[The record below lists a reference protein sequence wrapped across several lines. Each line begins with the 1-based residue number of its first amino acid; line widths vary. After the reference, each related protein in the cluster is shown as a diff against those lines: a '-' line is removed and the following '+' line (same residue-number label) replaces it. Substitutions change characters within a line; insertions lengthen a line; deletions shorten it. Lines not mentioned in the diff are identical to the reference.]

1 MPKHNRVEEICLKFL
16 EIDHQEALKIY
27 LKKKLLNLKP
37 QDKTQITMIV
47 LWVVELHLSQLADMR
62 FEGKELTATYAEL
75 QKNFET
81 FLTLPQVVQCIK
93 NNKSTIYE
101 LMASHGDKQNQIKLT
116 IINKDF
122 ELVIRQHIYK
132 NNYLDAL
139 DVLKSQNRRDLF
151 YQFSPILMQEIP
163 KQTVNAL
170 IGQGRNLLP
179 VKLLPALVSCEGN
192 LHSNETIRYLE
203 FCVHSLGSNERA
215 IHNLLLSLYANIKSD
230 KLMQYLASQGQ
241 DISMICY
248 DVHFALRLCREKNL
262 LDACVQLSALLGVWE
277 TAVDLALEINVD
289 LAKQTANRPQNDNE
303 LRKKLWLKIAQHVI
317 SGKNDI
323 EQAMEFLKQCD
334 LIRIED
340 VLEFFSDF
348 VTIDHFKDA
357 ICQSL
362 QECNEH
368 IQELK
373 EEMTEATESAE
384 RVRDEIQ
391 SFRNR
396 YTFIKA
402 TDTCSIC
409 QMTIMA
415 RAFYIFPCGHRF
427 HTDCLL
433 TDLTP
438 NLGPAKRNKLH
449 ELNRQL
455 TMLSAQVHS
464 DNVSNSSASL
474 SMRDQVKQD
483 IDNIVASECL
493 YCGEIMIRNI
503 DKPFID
509 DKEYDKVM
517 KEWE

>member
-1 MPKHNRVEEICLKFL
+1 MYSFDNPAHYDQVLVKEADMLFENKEYNNSAERYAETQSSFEEICLKFL

-27 LKKKLLNLKP
+27 LKKKLQNLKP

-132 NNYLDAL
+132 NHYLDAL

-170 IGQGRNLLP
+170 IAQGRNLLP

-203 FCVHSLGSNERA
+203 FCVHSLGSNERS

-241 DISMICY
+241 DISMVRRFIQIL
-248 DVHFALRLCREKNL
+248 H
-262 LDACVQLSALLGVWE
+262 
-277 TAVDLALEINVD
+277 
-289 LAKQTANRPQNDNE
+289 
-303 LRKKLWLKIAQHVI
+303 
-317 SGKNDI
+317 DI
-323 EQAMEFLKQCD
+323 LYY
-334 LIRIED
+334 
-340 VLEFFSDF
+340 
-348 VTIDHFKDA
+348 
-357 ICQSL
+357 
-362 QECNEH
+362 
-368 IQELK
+368 
-373 EEMTEATESAE
+373 
-384 RVRDEIQ
+384 
-391 SFRNR
+391 
-396 YTFIKA
+396 YTFRYAMI
-402 TDTCSIC
+402 SIS
-409 QMTIMA
+409 
-415 RAFYIFPCGHRF
+415 R
-427 HTDCLL
+427 
-433 TDLTP
+433 
-438 NLGPAKRNKLH
+438 
-449 ELNRQL
+449 
-455 TMLSAQVHS
+455 
-464 DNVSNSSASL
+464 
-474 SMRDQVKQD
+474 
-483 IDNIVASECL
+483 
-493 YCGEIMIRNI
+493 
-503 DKPFID
+503 
-509 DKEYDKVM
+509 
-517 KEWE
+517 